1 MRRKLLII
9 LAVLSILP
17 AAVATLFWIRS
28 YRASDYISFTT
39 STHSTS
45 PKLLAGDIIWTRI
58 EMPIPSPAGWE
69 LQTGGAVR
77 PEKEIIYQHGLVQRD
92 SLFYRYTDVTPT
104 SNAFRIET
112 AAVPFWWWDILLIL
126 PALGASVLVATTHLK
141 TLKDATAGSN
151 GEAAT
156 A

>member
-17 AAVATLFWIRS
+17 AAVATVFWIRS
-28 YRASDYISFTT
+28 YWASDGISFEA

-45 PKLLAGDIIWTRI
+45 LETLAGDIIWTRI

-69 LQTGGAVR
+69 LQTGAAVR
-77 PEKEIIYQHGLVQRD
+77 PEKEIVNRLGLVQRD
-92 SLFYRYTDVTPT
+92 SLFYRYTDLTPT
-104 SNAFRIET
+104 NNAFRIKT
-112 AAVPFWWWDILLIL
+112 AAVPFWWWNIPLVLL
-126 PALGASVLVATTHLK
+126 ALGASVLAATTRQRALK
-141 TLKDATAGSN
+141 GATVRRT
-151 GEAAT
+151 GEAAV